1 MNIIAA
7 MGELIATFITNL
19 WHCRTM
25 WLN

>member
-1 MNIIAA
+1 MNIIAV
-7 MGELIATFITNL
+7 MGELIATLITNL